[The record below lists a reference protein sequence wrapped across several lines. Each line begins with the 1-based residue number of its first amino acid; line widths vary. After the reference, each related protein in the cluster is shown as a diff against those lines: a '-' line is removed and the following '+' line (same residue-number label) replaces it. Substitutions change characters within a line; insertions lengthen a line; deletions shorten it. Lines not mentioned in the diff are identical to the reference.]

1 MLCPK
6 DTSFRISTY
15 LDQKNGDK
23 KNRVHDK
30 DLAAR
35 NSWAERERKLIIII
49 FFLFITVFI

>member
-6 DTSFRISTY
+6 DTYFRISTY